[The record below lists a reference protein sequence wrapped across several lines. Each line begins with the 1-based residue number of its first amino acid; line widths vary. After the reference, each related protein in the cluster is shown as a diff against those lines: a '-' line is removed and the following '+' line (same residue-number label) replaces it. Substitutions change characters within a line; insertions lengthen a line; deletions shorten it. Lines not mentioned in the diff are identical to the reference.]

1 MKVFDLRAAP
11 RLLTSVPFH
20 GGAAML
26 AFHPKFSATLLIA
39 STSGAFSLADT
50 GSQGYAPTYQ
60 ARHSVPPAPADS
72 QLKSDG
78 HPGVRRF
85 IDKPAIA
92 TLFQLDRS

>member
-60 ARHSVPPAPADS
+60 ARHSVPPAPADGLIHS
-72 QLKSDG
+72 SSRMDIQESEG
-78 HPGVRRF
+78 
-85 IDKPAIA
+85 
-92 TLFQLDRS
+92 S